1 MITVYRDFIVIIF
14 LLFATAWE
22 SGVCVNINGTKMSG
36 KNYFYFYCNHCNHL
50 TRSYHQNKGFSHS
63 CHGPIIQPSN
73 HSDQK
78 RYQWNKSIYVTP
90 NKPFSRKATQNTSNC
105 SEHQTQAI
113 EECFVPVT
121 NENKIHLQQLLDV
134 YKFKADVRR
143 MLNPS
148 AHANPRNNQT
158 NTTPIHVSSTAL
170 SAQTTPMMM
179 DIDGDASDEDDAKF
193 ENISIK
199 QVRICH
205 DETNNAFF
213 QGFMHAPVCDWN
225 SIVSNTAL
233 PKEKAQQKV
242 YNMRRTCHNKNV
254 HRREIAQEDDV
265 YPYMIIHTK
274 KRLPLITR
282 FMRK

>member
-1 MITVYRDFIVIIF
+1 MITTVYFIVIAF
-14 LLFATAWE
+14 LLFAATWGSAA
-22 SGVCVNINGTKMSG
+22 GVCVNINGGNMSA
-36 KNYFYFYCNHCNHL
+36 KEYFYFYCNHGGHL
-50 TRSYHQNKGFSHS
+50 TRSYHQNKGFSHR
-63 CHGPIIQPSN
+63 CCGPIIQSK
-73 HSDQK
+73 H
-78 RYQWNKSIYVTP
+78 QWNKCIYATP
-90 NKPFSRKATQNTSNC
+90 NKPFSLNATQKTCPC
-105 SEHQTQAI
+105 SEHQTPI
-113 EECFVPVT
+113 IDECFVPVT
-121 NENKIHLQQLLDV
+121 NENKVHLQQLLDK
-134 YKFKADVRR
+134 YQFQADAKR
-143 MLNPS
+143 MLNAN
-148 AHANPRNNQT
+148 AHVNPRSNQT
-158 NTTPIHVSSTAL
+158 NTTPVSST
-170 SAQTTPMMM
+170 QTTPMMM
-179 DIDGDASDEDDAKF
+179 DIDDDGGDGDDAKF
-193 ENISIK
+193 ENMSIK

-213 QGFMHAPVCDWN
+213 NGFMHAPVCDWN